1 MARSPGFWLVSS
13 HPWGVDNRLADQFC
27 LPVYVLVYV
36 CMASCSRATI
46 SRLCRPV
53 FRELCLGGT
62 VGFVLISL
70 VPLFRPSGYRTPLS
84 ERYFLRVPRLYPGA
98 LLLSVRRLRMGTRPL
113 PTSRLGR
120 ATPPTTC
127 QITWGISR
135 CDFWAAGLRE
145 AFSNPTLKP
154 RSHFGS
160 KVLKQPRLH
169 PALAEWQTGL
179 SPKKTLRECWSSRL
193 RKKCYRRAPA
203 AIL

>member
-1 MARSPGFWLVSS
+1 MLVVTLGASTS
-13 HPWGVDNRLADQFC
+13 ANRLVDQFC
-27 LPVYVLVYV
+27 LPMCAYVYV
-36 CMASCSRATI
+36 CVWRVAAEPRSVGLADPCSGIRVLVGPWVLYRFLSSPSSAP
-46 SRLCRPV
+46 R
-53 FRELCLGGT
+53 GT
-62 VGFVLISL
+62 G
-70 VPLFRPSGYRTPLS
+70 TPPS
-84 ERYFLRVPRLYPGA
+84 ERYFLRVPRLYLGA